1 MLIKNNINVPD
12 EWLYEPEYKINN
24 DTTTAMKLA
33 EYNIDIPKYWEH
45 DKLLTDKYG
54 NTLAMHYALKEH
66 NVPE

>member
-1 MLIKNNINVPD
+1 MR
-12 EWLYEPEYKINN
+12 
-24 DTTTAMKLA
+24 LA
-33 EYNIDIPKYWEH
+33 ECGIDIPKYWEH

>member
-24 DTTTAMKLA
+24 DKTTAMKLA

-45 DKLLTDKYG
+45 DPELKDK
-54 NTLAMHYALKEH
+54 NR
-66 NVPE
+66 